1 MSFTAHGG
9 SGQASPAGESQDAS
23 TGRAGDAPTGRTQ
36 ARAPASPTS
45 VNDQRDSEQRRPLF
59 VVHPRLWAFWQ
70 QRPRLI
76 AYILVCDL
84 LAIGFIVFATVT
96 APGPVRGDWF
106 RFATLAICATVHL
119 QLSRRQ
125 EERRRSRKPTVQI
138 DLVGIWSF
146 AGVVVL
152 PIHLALLAIVLSRT
166 QRWFV
171 ARRPLYRYIF
181 STSSVL
187 LAAVATHETVQSFG
201 ANDWSRLD
209 VPQSFTAFGILLL
222 GGLVYFA
229 SQAVAIGAG
238 AILLST
244 TRPTM
249 RAVLGTREDNELE
262 VVTIALGTVAA
273 ILLVNVPAALAIMV
287 AVGVIA
293 TRIAEVRQLQEDVR
307 TDPKTGLLNM
317 RGWREVAER
326 EMNRANRDAQRCA
339 LLMVDLDHFKNI
351 NDTWGH
357 PAGDDVL
364 EYVAHALR
372 SATRPSDVIGRF
384 GGEEFVLLLPDAD
397 TEEAEAAGERIRQ
410 TISEL
415 HVPTTDKR
423 GGPVAISER
432 TTSIGV
438 AVYPVHADALD
449 TLLQAADA
457 AVYEAKE
464 GGRNQVRMAGPPP
477 RIF

>member
-1 MSFTAHGG
+1 MSFTAHDG
-9 SGQASPAGESQDAS
+9 SGQASPAGKSQA
-23 TGRAGDAPTGRTQ
+23 TGAGRGGSAPAGRTQ
-36 ARAPASPTS
+36 ARAPVSPTS
-45 VNDQRDSEQRRPLF
+45 VNDQRDEQQRRPLF
-59 VVHPRLWAFWQ
+59 VVHPRQWSFWQ

-76 AYILVCDL
+76 AYMLLCDL
-84 LAIGFIVFATVT
+84 LAVTFVVFATVT
-96 APGPVRGDWF
+96 APAPMRSDWF
-106 RFATLAICATVHL
+106 RFATLAVCATVHL

-171 ARRPLYRYIF
+171 ARRPLYRYTF
-181 STSSVL
+181 SSSSVL
-187 LAAVATHETVQSFG
+187 LAAVAAYETVTSFG
-201 ANDWSRLD
+201 VRDWSRLD
-209 VPQSFTAFGILLL
+209 VGQSITAFGILLL

-229 SQAVAIGAG
+229 SQAVVIGVG

-244 TRPTM
+244 TRRPTM
-249 RAVLGTREDNELE
+249 RTVLGTREDNELE

-293 TRIAEVRQLQEDVR
+293 NRIAEVRQLQEDVR

-326 EMNRANRDAQRCA
+326 EMSRASRDDQPCA

-397 TEEAEAAGERIRQ
+397 TAEAEAAGERIRQ

-423 GGPVAISER
+423 GGPVAISDR

-449 TLLQAADA
+449 PLLQAADA

-464 GGRNQVRMAGPPP
+464 GGRNQVRLAS
-477 RIF
+477 

>member
-1 MSFTAHGG
+1 M
-9 SGQASPAGESQDAS
+9 
-23 TGRAGDAPTGRTQ
+23 
-36 ARAPASPTS
+36 
-45 VNDQRDSEQRRPLF
+45 LF
-59 VVHPRLWAFWQ
+59 
-70 QRPRLI
+70 
-76 AYILVCDL
+76 CDL
-84 LAIGFIVFATVT
+84 AAVAFIVLATVT
-96 APGPVRGDWF
+96 APGPVRADWF
-106 RFATLAICATVHL
+106 RFATLAVCATVHL

-125 EERRRSRKPTVQI
+125 EERRRSRKITVQI

-171 ARRPLYRYIF
+171 ARRPLYRFTF

-187 LAAVATHETVQSFG
+187 LAAVAAHATIASFG
-201 ANDWSRLD
+201 ADDWSRLD
-209 VPQSFTAFGILLL
+209 VGASFAAFGILLL
-222 GGLVYFA
+222 GGFVYFV
-229 SQAVAIGAG
+229 SQAVVIGAG
-238 AILLST
+238 IMLLST
-244 TRPTM
+244 TPTL
-249 RAVLGTREDNELE
+249 RSVLGTREDNELE

-293 TRIAEVRQLQEDVR
+293 NRIAEVRQLQEDVR

-326 EMNRANRDAQRCA
+326 EMSRASRDELPCA

-397 TEEAEAAGERIRQ
+397 SAEAAAAGERIRR

-438 AVYPVHADALD
+438 AVYPEHADTLD
-449 TLLQAADA
+449 PLLQAADA

-464 GGRNQVRMAGPPP
+464 GGRNQVRMASV
-477 RIF
+477 